1 MSKVK
6 GKVALVTGAASG
18 LGAATARL
26 LAAEGAMVIVADIN
40 QELAE
45 QVVVEIGASA
55 EVALLDVSQEDN
67 WEACIADIIERHGRL
82 DILVNNAG
90 VVVAATIEDTS
101 AGQLDFVR
109 AVNFDGPFYGCKH
122 AIPAMADS
130 GGGSI
135 VNISSAASMVGTP
148 AYAAYSCTKGAVRSL
163 TQTVAVHCKQRGNN
177 IRCNSIHPGGID
189 TPMVHNL
196 GEGDVSALAMEM
208 TTMGKTSDR
217 IGNPQDVASAVL
229 YLASDESDFV
239 NGAALAVDDG
249 MSVGGFALG

>member
-45 QVVVEIGASA
+45 QVVVEIGESA

-90 VVVAATIEDTS
+90 VVVAATIEDT
-101 AGQLDFVR
+101 
-109 AVNFDGPFYGCKH
+109 
-122 AIPAMADS
+122 
-130 GGGSI
+130 
-135 VNISSAASMVGTP
+135 
-148 AYAAYSCTKGAVRSL
+148 
-163 TQTVAVHCKQRGNN
+163 
-177 IRCNSIHPGGID
+177 
-189 TPMVHNL
+189 
-196 GEGDVSALAMEM
+196 
-208 TTMGKTSDR
+208 
-217 IGNPQDVASAVL
+217 
-229 YLASDESDFV
+229 
-239 NGAALAVDDG
+239 
-249 MSVGGFALG
+249 